1 LTPDSCSRL
10 PTMPD
15 RIHNFSAGPAVLPE
29 PVLRKAQEAIWN
41 AGGSGIGILEHSH
54 RGKLFERVINE
65 AEETCRS
72 LGGIPDN
79 YRVLFLQGGAS
90 LQFAMVPMNFLSA
103 ERTADYLVTGVWSQK
118 AVKEAKPLGK
128 VHIAVTGEATN
139 FDRIPKPEEIRY
151 STSPVYVHITTNN
164 TIYGTQWRTEP
175 PVPTGVPLVADTS
188 SDMYSRPIDIRK
200 YGIIYAGAQKNLGPS
215 GVVLVI
221 IRDDLVEAG
230 SKTVPTMLQYRTHAG
245 ESSLYN
251 TPPTFAIYV
260 MGEVFK
266 WIQAEGGLAGMAEH
280 NEAKARLLYEFID
293 SSDFFRGTVQP
304 DSRSRMNVCFRAP
317 TEELEAKFISEATKR
332 GLDGLKGHRSAGGM
346 RASIYNACPRRA
358 VEALVAFMKEFE
370 RANRGVGAAKQPV
383 T

>member
-1 LTPDSCSRL
+1 
-10 PTMPD
+10 MPD

-151 STSPVYVHITTNN
+151 STNPVYVHITTNN

-175 PVPTGVPLVADTS
+175 PVPSGVPLVADTS

-293 SSDFFRGTVQP
+293 NSDFFRGTVQP

-358 VEALVAFMKEFE
+358 VEALVVFMKEFE
-370 RANRGVGAAKQPV
+370 RANRGVGAAKQPA